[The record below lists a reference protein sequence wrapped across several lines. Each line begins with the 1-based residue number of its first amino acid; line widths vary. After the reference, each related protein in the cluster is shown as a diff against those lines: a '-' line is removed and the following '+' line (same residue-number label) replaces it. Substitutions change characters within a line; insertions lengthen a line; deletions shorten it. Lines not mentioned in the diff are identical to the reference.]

1 MSEEGSA
8 CDGAL
13 APPGPG
19 PAPRTPGRRLEGRP
33 VQRVHREGH
42 RLSSPLKGPLL
53 LHPTHHGGL
62 RKQRLRHQALRGPGG
77 LPLHWMRGLGG
88 RRTQGLH
95 CLLPGQ
101 HLQSATAS
109 QRFGCHLRHH
119 VSHQPRRAAGAPP
132 GPDRLVSVRLAG
144 AFVLAMPR
152 RGVRRPSLA
161 VERTSWGRLGWGSL
175 PGDAASPGKQADS
188 LQESGGLRCSATG
201 SVIWKEVP
209 NA

>member
-1 MSEEGSA
+1 MEPWPRL
-8 CDGAL
+8 AL
-13 APPGPG
+13 V
-19 PAPRTPGRRLEGRP
+19 L
-33 VQRVHREGH
+33 
-42 RLSSPLKGPLL
+42 LLGPLADGSKAAPSKEFTVKDIVY
-53 LHPTHHGGL
+53 LHPSTTPY
-62 RKQRLRHQALRGPGG
+62 PGG
-77 LPLHWMRGLGG
+77 FKCFTCEKATDNYDCNRWAPDVYCPR
-88 RRTQGLH
+88 GLH